1 MRIFDLGPKAAWP
14 MLAVLLVATSLTSLP
29 AAAQQRSGHMRF
41 KSPEAAYQQG
51 VATWKQG
58 LPALA
63 IPAFRYASDHH
74 VFLARFT
81 LAQIYGDNSTGFTD
95 HAAAYRLYN
104 GIAREFANIDPEED
118 QRGPYVAKS
127 LIALARYVRDGI
139 ASINLKP
146 DAARAAEYFRHAALF
161 FNSEDAQ
168 FELSRLY
175 LDGEG
180 VRQDTR
186 TGLHYLSMLAK
197 RGHAGAQAFLADVYW
212 RGRYG
217 MARNERE
224 AFALIKLAMLNA
236 PASERIW
243 IEDIY
248 QNIFCGM
255 SASTRAQAE
264 GLVADWRQRYG
275 RDVIETDRLGLGA
288 LPPRAD
294 RTCGNGEPVAPVA
307 RKPVRSTD
315 TRSVMRSGVL
325 DIGATG
331 VPGR

>member
-1 MRIFDLGPKAAWP
+1 MRIFDPRPAAACAA
-14 MLAVLLVATSLTSLP
+14 LALLLSAATLP
-29 AAAQQRSGHMRF
+29 AAAQQSRGTTFS
-41 KSPEAAYQQG
+41 SPEAAYQQG
-51 VATWKQG
+51 VAGWKQG
-58 LPALA
+58 LLGIA
-63 IPAFRYASDHH
+63 IPAFRFAADKN
-74 VFLARFT
+74 VFLAKYS
-81 LAQIYGDNSTGFTD
+81 LAQIYGDNGTGFTD
-95 HAAAYRLYN
+95 HAAAYHLYN
-104 GIAREFANIDPEED
+104 GIARDFANIDPDED
-118 QRGPYVAKS
+118 RRGPLVARS
-127 LIALARYVRDGI
+127 FIALARYVRDGI
-139 ASINLKP
+139 PAINLKP
-146 DAARAAEYFRHAALF
+146 DAKRAAEYLRHAALF
-161 FNSEDAQ
+161 FNNEDAQ
-168 FELSRLY
+168 FELARLY

-186 TGLHYLSMLAK
+186 SGLHYLSILAK

-217 MARNERE
+217 VARNERE

-264 GLVADWRQRYG
+264 GLVADWRHRYG
-275 RDVIETDRLGLGA
+275 RDVVETDRLGLDP

-307 RKPVRSTD
+307 KRP
-315 TRSVMRSGVL
+315 TRLPDPSRVLRGGVL
-325 DIGATG
+325 DVGAPG